1 MRAFT
6 LFSVAFSRERPV
18 MRLSTEM
25 VKDRRRFKN
34 WLGTAGKATAKD
46 RLAKADGAKDRI
58 RSVEFGRL
66 SSAAR

>member
-1 MRAFT
+1 
-6 LFSVAFSRERPV
+6 
-18 MRLSTEM
+18 M

-34 WLGTAGKATAKD
+34 WLGSAGKATAKD